1 MGIIHK
7 MGSCVL
13 LARFAK
19 WRTLQRGRGR
29 EVIRFTKK
37 AVSITRNKWRLG
49 IVIAVAVILM
59 LVVIFD
65 SAVFSSRKTYSYL
78 GRGAAPSGI
87 LNGSEPLVQVFKPDK
102 RHVDYIEIRMAT
114 NAEAGNV
121 LAPQGN
127 ILFQLLEYDDT
138 VLYAQNVPVS
148 SIKDG
153 EYLRFKIGLDLE
165 TEQIY
170 KITMQALETYGE
182 EVPSV
187 WVSTNVQDALFDV
200 TYPGLN
206 PEAHMQCNIQ
216 IRYSKMD
223 YLAMIISILLV
234 WLAALLAVL
243 HFDLS
248 DKAKEISTMAVM
260 CLMPFLMFTVTE
272 LLNNNSVFRK
282 SPAAF
287 LINYIYFLLIYMLLF
302 IAFNKFR
309 LTTIIANCI
318 VFGLSIFN
326 YFKLAW
332 RGEPIQVLDVVTL
345 QTAMNVSDNYH
356 VELSP
361 ILIIATL
368 LFLLSI
374 IIVTKCRYQ
383 ITLKRKR
390 AAMGVCG
397 AFLGIFLVLTLLDSR
412 KKQNASISL
421 MEQMGVVNDVAN
433 RKATFTQNGMIVALT
448 INAQNISVEMPENYS
463 EEQVE
468 QIEEHIEKRSYSSI
482 LPDSIME
489 IYESAKE
496 LHQKQ
501 GKRML
506 KDGEKPNI
514 ICIMNESYSDMSSVG
529 SFETNLDMH
538 PYMDMLFKSDNVI
551 HGDLYVSVYGG
562 GTANSEFEFLTGNS
576 MAFFP
581 IGSIPYQQ
589 YIEDETG
596 SLPRFLK
603 GEGYQTIAVHPYL
616 ASGWNRPYVYDKL
629 AFDEFLS
636 LDDFSDDTEYIRS
649 YISDRGSYAKLIE
662 LYENKEK
669 GQPLFLFNVTMQNH
683 GSYSSSNP
691 NFDQDVRLLEYPEKF
706 PETEQYLSL
715 ARQSDIAVQELI
727 DYFRSVDEPVIIC
740 FFGDHLPSMING
752 FYETLLGKDI
762 MELNGEEMQ
771 RLYMTDFFIWA
782 NYDIP
787 ECEVENISLNYLS
800 TLLLQMTGMDLP
812 DYNLFLA
819 ETYDRYPVVTAMGVY
834 DAEGN
839 RYDTVQEVPDET
851 GILNEYNILVY
862 NNVFDTDDRRSE
874 IFDEIRYVPR
884 KKETDD

>member
-1 MGIIHK
+1 MIK
-7 MGSCVL
+7 
-13 LARFAK
+13 
-19 WRTLQRGRGR
+19 
-29 EVIRFTKK
+29 FTKR
-37 AVSITRNKWRLG
+37 AISITRNKWRLG
-49 IVIAVAVILM
+49 IVLAVTLVLM
-59 LVVIFD
+59 LIVIFD
-65 SAVFSSRKTYSYL
+65 SSVFSSRETYSYL
-78 GRGAAPSGI
+78 GRGSAPTGI
-87 LNGSEPLVQVFKPDK
+87 LNGAQPLIQAFSPDR
-102 RHVDYIEIRMAT
+102 RHVDYIEIRMAS
-114 NAEAGNV
+114 NLESGNV
-121 LAPQGN
+121 LAPQGR
-127 ILFQLLEYDDT
+127 ILFQLQEADGN
-138 VLYAQNVPVS
+138 VLLAQNVPIAEV
-148 SIKDG
+148 KDN
-153 EYLRFKIGLDLE
+153 EYLRFRIGMDLDP
-165 TEQIY
+165 EQTYRIAL
-170 KITMQALETYGE
+170 QALETIGE
-182 EVPSV
+182 EVPTV
-187 WVSTNVQDALFDV
+187 WVSTNVADALYDV
-200 TYPGLN
+200 RYPGLDTGT
-206 PEAHMQCNIQ
+206 HLQCNIQ
-216 IRYSKMD
+216 IRYSQMD
-223 YLAMIISILLV
+223 YLAMIVSIFLLF
-234 WLAALLAVL
+234 LSALLAIL

-248 DKAKEISTMAVM
+248 DKAKEWSTMAIM

-302 IAFNKFR
+302 ITFNKFR

-318 VFGLSIFN
+318 VFALSIFN

-368 LFLLSI
+368 LFILSI

-397 AFLGIFLVLTLLDSR
+397 AFLGIFLVLTLLDSK

-421 MEQMGVVNDVAN
+421 MEQMGVVNDDTN
-433 RKATFTQNGMIVALT
+433 RRATFTQNGMIVALT
-448 INAQNISVEMPENYS
+448 LNVQHISVEMPENYS
-463 EEQVE
+463 AEQVAL
-468 QIEEHIEKRSYSSI
+468 IEEHIEERSYHSI

-489 IYESAKE
+489 NYEAAKE
-496 LHQKQ
+496 LHRKQ

-514 ICIMNESYSDMSSVG
+514 ICIMNESYTDMSTVG

-538 PYMDMLFKSDNVI
+538 PYMDMLFKSDNVV
-551 HGDLYVSVYGG
+551 HGDLCVSVYGG

-603 GEGYQTIAVHPYL
+603 TEGYQTIAVHPYL
-616 ASGWNRPYVYDKL
+616 ASGWNRPYVYEKL

-662 LYENKEK
+662 LYENKEE

-683 GSYSSSNP
+683 GSYTSTNP
-691 NFDQDVRLLEYPEKF
+691 NFNQDVRLLEYPEKF

-762 MELNGEEMQ
+762 MDLTGEEMQ

-787 ECEVENISLNYLS
+787 ECEVESISLNYLS
-800 TLLLQMTGMDLP
+800 MLLLQMTGLDMP
-812 DYNLFLA
+812 DYNLLLA
-819 ETYDRYPVVTAMGVY
+819 ETYDQYPVVTAMGIY

-839 RYDTVQEVPDET
+839 RYDTVQDVPDET
-851 GILNEYNILVY
+851 GILNEYNILAY

-874 IFDEIRYVPR
+874 IFDEVRYVPR
-884 KKETDD
+884 KKETED